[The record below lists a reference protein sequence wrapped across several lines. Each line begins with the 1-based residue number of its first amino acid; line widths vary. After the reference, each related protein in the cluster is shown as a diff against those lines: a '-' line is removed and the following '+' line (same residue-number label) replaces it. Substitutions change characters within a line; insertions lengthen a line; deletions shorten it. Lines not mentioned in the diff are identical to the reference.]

1 MITIFN
7 RESLWI
13 GRDMKRF
20 NEMRDELERV
30 PIPTGPEAAEMDGRA
45 MARPVEALEAW
56 EVRLILCM
64 SMKSLF

>member
-20 NEMRDELERV
+20 NE
-30 PIPTGPEAAEMDGRA
+30 IDGWA

>member
-13 GRDMKRF
+13 GRDMKR
-20 NEMRDELERV
+20 
-30 PIPTGPEAAEMDGRA
+30 DGWA